1 MILRLPEIAARNSG
15 IVTVE
20 IPVKYALL
28 LPAGLVRSKEHL
40 YIKVPS
46 NFTRIRIE
54 KNPVRLRKTVRHVRA
69 LCGAFSTDTL
79 WFFSGYRFFGGSVG
93 ACASIVDR

>member
-15 IVTVE
+15 IVTVK

-54 KNPVRLRKTVRHVRA
+54 KNPVRLRKTVGHVRA
-69 LCGAFSTDTL
+69 LCGAFSMVTPVFL
-79 WFFSGYRFFGGSVG
+79 RVPVFRGVCRSVREYR
-93 ACASIVDR
+93 